1 MNPMELEH
9 WKLFFVYRDQT
20 RRIMLPVDS
29 VNMDLLR
36 FTFEHAFAVQF
47 SDRTKIYVKDEI
59 SSIFYELEHLHD
71 LSDGSVL
78 KLQELQD
85 HIHTCTD
92 PSGTSRSILEGSSYI
107 LTSTC
112 LEVAAARSIDRG
124 EIEAKLD
131 RALAELEVVSA
142 KLSSLKLEQQSQA
155 SPRQAHG
162 SAANDPSGAPNT
174 RRNGQSANNGTAGER
189 AGKVTRVQGSPT
201 ELDRIRKLRLEIGQL
216 KNFYTAFSKEQT
228 KLLDA
233 LRTQLQ
239 FYFKDAVT
247 VSSLA
252 RSKLLADKREMDSG
266 RTAVQQKIQELTDFV
281 EEMKLDVTKRK
292 SKPSEALM
300 SHVLAE
306 SFSARTQLD
315 QLLDFIAEVKPSW
328 ATVWEEELQN
338 IVQEQSFL
346 KAVEDGFD
354 DLEDDLSQL
363 LEVIQSLQ
371 QIVELQTKT
380 KAQAMTQGLRLPVG
394 SPSDGELPL
403 DSLFQE
409 ISAVVPDSSRRM
421 RALQLAEKT
430 RLAVVTNNTNEF
442 DQELR
447 DFVSKQRF
455 KSSGRLEQLERERAE
470 RDKQVLLGVY
480 ASPTDADNE
489 RPPSSASS
497 SAISDR
503 SSTLTE
509 EDILS

>member
-1 MNPMELEH
+1 MDRF
-9 WKLFFVYRDQT
+9 WKG
-20 RRIMLPVDS
+20 P
-29 VNMDLLR
+29 
-36 FTFEHAFAVQF
+36 
-47 SDRTKIYVKDEI
+47 
-59 SSIFYELEHLHD
+59 
-71 LSDGSVL
+71 
-78 KLQELQD
+78 
-85 HIHTCTD
+85 
-92 PSGTSRSILEGSSYI
+92 SYI
-107 LTSTC
+107 LTWSDC
-112 LEVAAARSIDRG
+112 LELVAATSIDRG

-131 RALAELEVVSA
+131 KALAELEGVSA

-155 SPRQAHG
+155 SPRQTHG
-162 SAANDPSGAPNT
+162 TGTNDPPPGPPNI
-174 RRNGQSANNGTAGER
+174 RRTGGQSANNGTAGEK
-189 AGKVTRVQGSPT
+189 AGKVTRVPGSPT

-266 RTAVQQKIQELTDFV
+266 RMAVQQKIQELTDFV

-328 ATVWEEELQN
+328 KTVWEEELQN

-346 KAVEDGFD
+346 KTVEDGFD

-380 KAQAMTQGLRLPVG
+380 KAQAATQAPRLPMG
-394 SPSDGELPL
+394 SLIDGELPL

-409 ISAVVPDSSRRM
+409 ITAVVPDSSRRM

-480 ASPTDADNE
+480 ASPSDADSE
-489 RPPSSASS
+489 RPLSSAPS

-509 EDILS
+509 EDNLS